1 MRRLQ
6 IWNSALLIGLLMAG
20 CGPSGSNST
29 SAGADADP
37 SSQAK
42 AVEVPEGLQQYAALC
57 SNVEVADLNKKSF
70 KQPKEP
76 AIAAAAV
83 YEKPFG
89 PAVVVKR
96 VEVNTLENRVS
107 GDKKGKSEAIGSFET
122 MDQWK
127 PGTFQVTE
135 ANQIQSV
142 ACLIEDQQGSVLRLC
157 RYERSDGG
165 SGTGS
170 FSDHTT
176 TLHVALI
183 EAKTGKGIRAKKFE
197 DERDEGKKEKYKN
210 SANKGC
216 PASYRFK
223 PEDNGR
229 VALDGKAL
237 TDKQTKSYLGSVVEV
252 ANKK

>member
-6 IWNSALLIGLLMAG
+6 SWNSVLLIGLLIAG
-20 CGPSGSNST
+20 CGFSGSNST
-29 SAGADADP
+29 STGAGDDQ
-37 SSQAK
+37 SSQSK
-42 AVEVPEGLQQYAALC
+42 TVEVPDSLQQYASLC
-57 SNVEVADLNKKSF
+57 SNVEAADLIAKSF

-76 AIAAAAV
+76 AISAAAA

-96 VEVNTLENRVS
+96 VEINTLERRAS
-107 GDKKGKSEAIGSFET
+107 GDTKGKPEAIGSFET
-122 MDQWK
+122 IDQWK

-135 ANQIQSV
+135 ANQIQAV
-142 ACLIEDQQGSVLRLC
+142 ACLIEDQQGSILRLC
-157 RYERSDGG
+157 KYERKNGYG
-165 SGTGS
+165 SGS

-197 DERDEGKKEKYKN
+197 DERDEGKKDKYKS

-237 TDKQTKSYLGSVVEV
+237 TDKQTKSYLSSVVEL

>member
-1 MRRLQ
+1 MKQFQ

-20 CGPSGSNST
+20 CGPSDSNST
-29 SAGADADP
+29 TTGTGADPA
-37 SSQAK
+37 SKSK
-42 AVEVPEGLQQYAALC
+42 TVEVPEGLQQYTALC
-57 SNVEVADLNKKSF
+57 SNVEVSDLNKKSF

-76 AIAAAAV
+76 AIPAAAA

-96 VEVNTLENRVS
+96 VEINTLERRAS
-107 GDKKGKSEAIGSFET
+107 GNKKGKPEAIGSFET
-122 MDQWK
+122 IEQWK

-135 ANQIQSV
+135 ANQIQAV
-142 ACLIEDQQGSVLRLC
+142 ACLIEDQQGSILRLC
-157 RYERSDGG
+157 RYERKDGN
-165 SGTGS
+165 GTGS

-176 TLHVALI
+176 TLHVALV
-183 EAKTGKGIRAKKFE
+183 EAKTGKGIRMEKFE
-197 DERDEGKKEKYKN
+197 DERDEGKKDKYKS

-229 VALDGKAL
+229 VALDGKVL
-237 TDKQTKSYLGSVVEV
+237 TDKQTQSYLGSVVEL